1 MRIRSSSDAR
11 GGRWGLTL
19 GASVL
24 AFGVALAVPAA
35 AQVGPTPTG
44 GDLDPRWLPWMGC
57 WQLDTDVDPLGDA
70 DAGERSVV
78 TCLRP
83 ADDGAVEMAAFA
95 GGAPAFSRS
104 IRADAYRYPIEEPAC
119 RGWHVY
125 RWATA
130 APRLYSRA
138 ELRCE
143 DGASRTISGMSV
155 VALDGGWLDI
165 QFVGAGE
172 PSALTIRRY
181 RRASDLAAAA
191 AGAPSLPPALA
202 ARTLAAAA
210 QPTTWTVE
218 DVVEASTFVEGPVL
232 EAAIYETGDEFDL
245 DADALVALDDAGV
258 SDDVIDLMVALTY
271 PDRFDLEPQPTRDVA
286 RDYGIVESRYQ
297 SDRFDR
303 VELYSHYAAPFG
315 HYYAWTPYDHLYL
328 WGPVPYGY
336 SSIHVSYGWGPR
348 WRYGYGGYYGGYY
361 GGNYG
366 GGYGNRTYRGTRPGV
381 GPRPGR
387 GNASVVSPRG
397 YTRRPAVPTTRP
409 GGGAPPTER
418 SRTMASPSPARGGTS
433 GGVRRAKPRNPP
445 SGSTSSASR
454 PSSGGSR
461 SGVSGGGGRTSPPS
475 RGVSRQGY
483 RRRPPSR

>member
-1 MRIRSSSDAR
+1 MRIRPSSDAR

-24 AFGVALAVPAA
+24 AFGVVLAVSATG
-35 AQVGPTPTG
+35 QVGPTATG
-44 GDLDPRWLPWMGC
+44 GELDPHWLPWMGC
-57 WQLDTDVDPLGDA
+57 WQLDTAVDPLGEA
-70 DAGERSVV
+70 DTGGRSVV

-83 ADDGAVEMAAFA
+83 AEDGAVEMAAFA
-95 GGAPAFSRS
+95 AGTQAFSRA
-104 IRADAYRYPIEEPAC
+104 IRADAYRYPIEEPSC

-125 RWATA
+125 RWASA

-143 DGASRTISGMSV
+143 DGASRAISGMSV
-155 VALDGGWLDI
+155 MAPDGGWVDI
-165 QFVGAGE
+165 QFVDVGE

-191 AGAPSLPPALA
+191 AGAPSLPPDLA

-210 QPTTWTVE
+210 QPATWTVE
-218 DVVEASTFVEGPVL
+218 DVIEASTFVEGPVV

-271 PDRFDLEPQPTRDVA
+271 PDRFDLEREPARDVS
-286 RDYGIVESRYQ
+286 RDYSIAESQYQ
-297 SDRFDR
+297 SDRFGR

-361 GGNYG
+361 G
-366 GGYGNRTYRGTRPGV
+366 NRPYWGSRPGV

-397 YTRRPAVPTTRP
+397 YTRRPAVPVTRP
-409 GGGAPPTER
+409 GDGTPSGR
-418 SRTMASPSPARGGTS
+418 SRSAASPSSPSRGGTS
-433 GGVRRAKPRNPP
+433 SGVRRAKPRNPP

-461 SGVSGGGGRTSPPS
+461 SGASSGGSRSGSPS